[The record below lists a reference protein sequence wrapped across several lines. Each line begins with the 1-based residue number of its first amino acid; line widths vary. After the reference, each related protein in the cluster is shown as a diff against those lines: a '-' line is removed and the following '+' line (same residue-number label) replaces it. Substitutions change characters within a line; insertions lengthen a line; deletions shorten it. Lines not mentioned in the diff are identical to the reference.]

1 MSFRQ
6 EFLKLIINL
15 YPPMLGAG
23 IQVKFLSREK
33 KILVSMKLRFYNKNY
48 VGTHYGGSL
57 YSMCD
62 GWFMVLL
69 IDNLGREY
77 IVWDKRASIVFKRPG
92 KGTVRAEFFIP
103 EERYQDIREK
113 VSQEGRAQE
122 EFSVD
127 VKDEKGDIVAS
138 VTKIISIRKRE
149 RQ

>member
-1 MSFRQ
+1 MSFHQ
-6 EFLKLIINL
+6 KFLKLIINL

-23 IQVKFLSREK
+23 IKVKFLSREK

-69 IDNLGREY
+69 MDNLGPEY
-77 IVWDKRASIVFKRPG
+77 LVWDKSGSIDYKRPG
-92 KGTVRAEFFIP
+92 RSTVRAEFFIP
-103 EERYQDIREK
+103 EERYQEIREK
-113 VSQEGRAQE
+113 VNREGRTEE

-127 VKDEKGDIVAS
+127 VRDEKGDTVVS

-149 RQ
+149 R